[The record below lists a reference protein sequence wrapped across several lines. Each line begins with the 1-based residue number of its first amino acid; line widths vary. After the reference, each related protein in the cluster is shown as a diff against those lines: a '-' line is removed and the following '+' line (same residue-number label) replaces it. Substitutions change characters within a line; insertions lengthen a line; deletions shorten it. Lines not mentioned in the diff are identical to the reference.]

1 MTRMIELLH
10 GEHRDVE
17 KLLNVLEDELKVFD
31 RRERLDYEVIQ
42 AIISYFQDY
51 PDCCHH
57 PKEDMIFDKLKAR
70 NPPAAKRIGDV
81 EAEHRQETE
90 RLDRVA
96 RVVRNVLLGREIA
109 RRRSVTLCAI
119 SSITNGYTWQW
130 RSERYSRLP
139 RTHCDRKIGRRSNR
153 SGTIKR
159 KHCLT
164 LLWKRNVTHFET
176 AFFAGAA
183 KTTRA
188 GLLIGTKSIE
198 RRAKPVS
205 SELDRSFNEAV
216 ETELLRR

>member
-31 RRERLDYEVIQ
+31 RRERPDYEVIQ

-96 RVVRNVLLGREIA
+96 RVVRNVLLDREIA
-109 RRRSVTLCAI
+109 RQTFSDVMRDFIDHQRVHMAMEERTLFPAAANALRPEDWQEIESKWNDKTETLFNVAMEEKCRSLRDRI
-119 SSITNGYTWQW
+119 LRWGRENN
-130 RSERYSRLP
+130 ESRFV
-139 RTHCDRKIGRRSNR
+139 DRHKE
-153 SGTIKR
+153 
-159 KHCLT
+159 H
-164 LLWKRNVTHFET
+164 
-176 AFFAGAA
+176 
-183 KTTRA
+183 
-188 GLLIGTKSIE
+188 
-198 RRAKPVS
+198 
-205 SELDRSFNEAV
+205 
-216 ETELLRR
+216 